1 MATVGISLPN
11 SRTRSSTSK
20 TKFGTR
26 RPKLPTGSFR
36 PACSQALP
44 GLTGLF
50 EVARL
55 RLGASEKH
63 PPQIVYVM
71 LFGLGLGGSLLAG
84 FGMAAATARSWIHML
99 IFAAT
104 LTVTLYTVTDMEYP
118 RLGLIR
124 IENFDHFLVDAH
136 QQMQPRDGMA
146 TIGSAAKDGLRVHAH
161 RSGGPLRPDTR
172 KALDEVMVATSWQ
185 KLKEAPMVD
194 AAYSRKLQLGRAA
207 VGARWQLIIPL
218 VAAFVLIGGGGWTV
232 WAFSATKEDAPR
244 ASDVLLETTKGLE
257 VTQQQAVDQLQIV
270 QDQLAAQQA
279 ETKKLSKQIATLT
292 EKLDA
297 LQQSVANIPALSVAT
312 PASLPK
318 AQPSKK

>member
-1 MATVGISLPN
+1 
-11 SRTRSSTSK
+11 
-20 TKFGTR
+20 
-26 RPKLPTGSFR
+26 
-36 PACSQALP
+36 
-44 GLTGLF
+44 
-50 EVARL
+50 
-55 RLGASEKH
+55 
-63 PPQIVYVM
+63 
-71 LFGLGLGGSLLAG
+71 
-84 FGMAAATARSWIHML
+84 
-99 IFAAT
+99 
-104 LTVTLYTVTDMEYP
+104 
-118 RLGLIR
+118 
-124 IENFDHFLVDAH
+124 
-136 QQMQPRDGMA
+136 
-146 TIGSAAKDGLRVHAH
+146 
-161 RSGGPLRPDTR
+161 
-172 KALDEVMVATSWQ
+172 
-185 KLKEAPMVD
+185 MVD
-194 AAYSRKLQLGRAA
+194 AAYSRKLQLGRTA

-297 LQQSVANIPALSVAT
+297 LQQSVSNIPALSVAT